1 MFCLWFK
8 ELRTFC
14 GTSQES
20 KSNVNKRL
28 LFLSPWV
35 KQQFFGII
43 PLNLPGNTLTRT
55 ILFYPIRTKDY
66 SFL

>member
-8 ELRTFC
+8 ELRKFR

-20 KSNVNKRL
+20 KVNKRL
-28 LFLSPWV
+28 LSLYLWV

-43 PLNLPGNTLTRT
+43 PLNLPGKTL
-55 ILFYPIRTKDY
+55 
-66 SFL
+66 